1 MPKVVPLV
9 IEEQGE
15 EEEEEEEVLVL
26 RSHGLHSRGPVI
38 LEEQELAGE
47 PIMAEEVE

>member
-9 IEEQGE
+9 IEEQG
-15 EEEEEEEVLVL
+15 EEEEVLVL

-38 LEEQELAGE
+38 LEERELAGE